1 MNLNEQNLTEQP
13 VIEWFKQF
21 GYEYKFGPEISPGG
35 IEILIE
41 RDFKDVILE
50 KRLKSALKR
59 LNPDLPEK
67 AIDEAIYKLK
77 KIEYPNLEIANKEVY
92 EMLRNGIKVDVEDEN
107 KSLRGKFVKVIDFE
121 DPLNNEFLVVNQF
134 TVQGIDLPAEASAQ
148 AGRVRRPD
156 VVVFINGVP
165 IAIFELKNPTIEE
178 TTIQTAYQQLQ
189 EYKKDIPEIFKY
201 NQILVISDLVEAKY
215 GTISASW
222 EWFKKWRGIEDS
234 DEKLK
239 GVSELEVLVKGIF
252 QKSRILDII
261 KNFIV
266 FEADSE
272 KDFSK
277 FIKKIC
283 LYHQYFGVNKA
294 IRETL
299 RASGQLPSSNFS
311 QEEKNYRGNFEFSGL
326 ISKARELRKNQ
337 TKAEEIFWE
346 ILRNRQFLNLKF
358 RRQHQIGD
366 YIVDFYC
373 PELKLVIEIDGEIH
387 NTEEQSKKDSK
398 REAYLKS
405 LGNNILRFSNQRIF
419 EDLDGVLQDIAQYTS
434 PTGRGYG
441 EGYANRKIGVLW
453 HTQGSGKT
461 LSMVFYVNKAK
472 ELKELQSPT
481 FVFLT
486 DRNDLDNQFYKT
498 FLRTG
503 YSALAKQA
511 ETIKGL
517 EEKLKTAGAELIF
530 TTIQKFGENFGVL
543 SEKENIIVIA
553 DEAHRSEYAELAA
566 RARNAMPNASFMG
579 ITATPIDA
587 ENRNTRLVFG
597 DYIDKYPMSRSVE
610 DGATVPIYYESRLVP
625 LHLTNYF
632 IDDEF
637 EELTQEVRDIEV
649 KESLKRKFA
658 RLEQAVSVPDRLK
671 QIAEDIVNHFNSRG
685 LEGKAMVVTIS
696 RRVAV
701 EMYKL
706 IKELPNAPEVAVVI
720 SNPNEFKNE
729 IQEETKASELEKRFK
744 NPQDPLKMVVVCD
757 MWLTGFDVPCL
768 TTMYFDKP
776 LKNHGLMQAIA
787 RVNRVFKDK
796 QGGLI
801 VDYIGIADDLKKAL
815 SIYDEPTR
823 NETMISIDEIV
834 NKMLEKYDVV
844 KSMLSGVDYSKWKY
858 LEGEQL
864 SQLFQQAINTIIT
877 HPEDETL
884 DDNKKERFLKESL
897 ALIKLHAFV
906 MPHEEAYKIK
916 NDVEFFK
923 ALRSALIKQT
933 VTRKEI
939 SEIGFDF
946 DSTVKELLS
955 KSIAAEGIID
965 IFAMKGKEKINIS
978 ILDEKFLEEAKKLKY
993 KNLTIEVL
1001 RKLLE
1006 DEIGLRIKKNKIR
1019 YYSLSELLEKI
1030 IEEYENRVISAS
1042 KVIER
1047 LIELAQEIKKADK
1060 EALETGL
1067 SEEELAFYD
1076 AIASK
1081 KMIKQDEKI
1090 KELVKELVKMIRRDL
1105 TIDWTNSEIVKAR
1118 IKANAKLLLLQNN
1131 FKQEETEEIT
1141 DLIYQQAF
1149 ILYKD
1154 YNPKVF
1160 SVG

>member
-1 MNLNEQNLTEQP
+1 MPQKLTETTLTEQP
-13 VIEWFKQF
+13 IIDWLKQL

-35 IEILIE
+35 ILVE

-77 KIEYPNLEIANKEVY
+77 KVEYPNLEIANKEVY

-121 DPLNNEFLVVNQF
+121 NPLNNEFLVVNQF
-134 TVQGIDLPAEASAQ
+134 TVQGVEK
-148 AGRVRRPD
+148 VRRPD

-178 TTIQTAYQQLQ
+178 ATIQTAYQQLQ
-189 EYKKDIPEIFKY
+189 DYKKDIPEIFKY
-201 NQILVISDLVEAKY
+201 NQILAISDLVEAKY

-234 DEKLK
+234 GEKLK

-252 QKSRILDII
+252 QKSRLLDII

-266 FEADSE
+266 FETDSE
-272 KDFSK
+272 KDVSK
-277 FIKKIC
+277 FTKKIC

-294 IRETL
+294 IQRT
-299 RASGQLPSSNFS
+299 S
-311 QEEKNYRGNFEFSGL
+311 Q
-326 ISKARELRKNQ
+326 A
-337 TKAEEIFWE
+337 
-346 ILRNRQFLNLKF
+346 LKPK
-358 RRQHQIGD
+358 GD
-366 YIVDFYC
+366 
-373 PELKLVIEIDGEIH
+373 G
-387 NTEEQSKKDSK
+387 
-398 REAYLKS
+398 
-405 LGNNILRFSNQRIF
+405 
-419 EDLDGVLQDIAQYTS
+419 
-434 PTGRGYG
+434 
-441 EGYANRKIGVLW
+441 KIGVLW

-472 ELKELQSPT
+472 ELPELQSPT

-517 EEKLKTAGAELIF
+517 EAKLKTAGAELIF

-566 RARNAMPNASFMG
+566 RARKAMPNASFMG

-587 ENRNTRLVFG
+587 ENRSTRLIFG

-637 EELTQEVRDIEV
+637 DELTQEVRDIEV
-649 KESLKRKFA
+649 KESLKKKFA

-706 IKELPNAPEVAVVI
+706 IKELQNAPEVAVVI

-776 LKNHGLMQAIA
+776 LKNHGLIQAIA

-823 NETMISIDEIV
+823 NETMISINEIV

-858 LEGEQL
+858 LEGEKI
-864 SQLFQQAINTIIT
+864 SQLFQQTINAIIT
-877 HPEDETL
+877 NPEDETL

-916 NDVEFFK
+916 NEVDFFK
-923 ALRSALIKQT
+923 ALRAALIKQT
-933 VTRKEI
+933 LTRKEI

-946 DSTVKELLS
+946 ESTVKELLS

-965 IFAMKGKEKINIS
+965 IFAIKGKEKINIS

-1006 DEIGLRIKKNKIR
+1006 NEIGLRIKKNKIR

-1030 IEEYENRVISAS
+1030 IEEYENRVINAS

-1060 EALETGL
+1060 EARETGL

-1118 IKANAKLLLLQNN
+1118 IRDNVRFLLLRND
-1131 FKQEETEEIT
+1131 FKPEETEEIT
-1141 DLIYQQAF
+1141 NLIYQQAF
-1149 ILYKD
+1149 ALYRD
-1154 YNPKVF
+1154 YIPTLAF
-1160 SVG
+1160 SIN